1 MRRSA
6 GGGLAASLVAVA
18 WLASACA
25 TPFGVQQADPR
36 QVQRELTES
45 ALTGDRPSA
54 PTREFLTRLG
64 LLDAFRRS
72 PDSVLAAL
80 HGSLAP
86 TGDFDRLY
94 ALAELSLL
102 RAEQTRDMGRAL
114 AAALYA
120 YTFLFEERDNP
131 RARFDPRIGVARHVY
146 NRGLTRGLST
156 GRPPEIAV
164 AGGRHPL
171 PFGVLDI
178 EFDPDEAFWAG
189 FRLDSFL
196 AAADFRVRGLDNRYR
211 QPGIGAPLSA
221 GLGEPV
227 DVPDVTREHLPAR
240 LQVAITAFL
249 RVESPRAQLAS
260 GNVTGRLELHTD
272 EEPAAIEVG
281 GRIVPL
287 EIERS
292 SSLALMLEG
301 LSTWDL
307 GVLGLRLNDFLP
319 DGAQRERLMF
329 LRPFSPDRIP
339 VVLVHGTFSNPV
351 SWAQLVNELEN
362 DREIAGQ
369 YQIWLF
375 TYNSGNP
382 IGYSAGILAETLR
395 DLVKQLDPDDR
406 NPALRRMVV
415 VGHSQGGLLSKLLTV
430 ESGDVFWQT
439 IARVPIETLSLDP
452 DARALLER
460 SLFFAPLPFVRRV
473 VFMATPHRGSHLAD
487 LRVASWLSRFVKMP
501 ATVTKTAFDLATLG
515 TDEFHLSVLNRL
527 PTSLDNMASSNRFL
541 RALAELPVAPGI
553 GSNSI
558 IAVRGTGPYRDG
570 TDGVVRYRS
579 AHLEDVDSERVV
591 QPSGHSVQRHQE
603 GIQELRRILLA
614 HAAED

>member
-6 GGGLAASLVAVA
+6 RAGPALLIAAAL
-18 WLASACA
+18 LASGCA
-25 TPFGVQQADPR
+25 TPFGVEQANPQ

-54 PTREFLTRLG
+54 PTRELLTRLG

-102 RAEQTRDMGRAL
+102 RGEQTRDMGRAL

-120 YTFLFEERDNP
+120 YAFLFDERDNP
-131 RARFDPRIGVARHVY
+131 RARFDPRIGVARHIY
-146 NRGLTRGLST
+146 NRGLTRGLGS
-156 GRPPEIAV
+156 GQPPDVVV
-164 AGGRHPL
+164 AGGRRPL

-178 EFDPDEAFWAG
+178 EFDPAEAIWG
-189 FRLDSFL
+189 GYRLESFL

-227 DVPDVTREHLPAR
+227 DAPEVTRAHLPRR

-249 RVESPRAQLAS
+249 RVEHPRAQIAS
-260 GNVTGRLELHTD
+260 GHVAGRLELHTD

-281 GRIVPL
+281 GRVVPL
-287 EIERS
+287 EIESS

-301 LSTWDL
+301 MSTWDL

-319 DGAQRERLMF
+319 DGAQRERLLF

-339 VVLVHGTFSNPV
+339 IVLVHGTFSNPV

-362 DREIAGQ
+362 DREIARK

-382 IGYSAGILAETLR
+382 IGYSAGILAEMLR
-395 DLVKQLDPDDR
+395 ELVAQLDPDGR
-406 NPALRRMVV
+406 NEALRRMVV
-415 VGHSQGGLLSKLLTV
+415 VGHSQGGLLAKLLTV
-430 ESGDVFWQT
+430 ESGDAFWQT
-439 IARVPIETLSLDP
+439 IARVPIDEVSLEP
-452 DARALLER
+452 EARALLER
-460 SLFFAPLPFVRRV
+460 SLFFEPLPFVSRV
-473 VFMATPHRGSHLAD
+473 VFMATPHHGSHLAD
-487 LRVASWLSRFVKMP
+487 LRVASWLSRFVKLP
-501 ATVTKTAFDLATLG
+501 ATMSKTAFDLATLG
-515 TDEFHLSVLNRL
+515 TDEFYLSALNRL
-527 PTSLDNMASSNRFL
+527 PTSLDNMASGNPFL
-541 RALAELPVAPGI
+541 RALAELPVAEGT

-558 IAVRGTGPYRDG
+558 IAVRGSGPYREG
-570 TDGVVRYRS
+570 TDGVVRYLS
-579 AHLEDVDSERVV
+579 AHIEGVDSERVV

-603 GIQELRRILLA
+603 GIQDLRRILLV
-614 HAAED
+614 HAPE